1 MRLLALFVVFA
12 SLSASAQKVVVLE
25 IDGDPQ
31 GKLRTQIEAALR
43 EAAVVEVVPLKA
55 FRDAA
60 AKKKLKG
67 AAAMTPVGVA
77 RAARVIK
84 LDAAVGG
91 EVANSSYKVLIYD
104 RYGGQLWTKELA
116 VKKGALSDDFA
127 GKLARAIAAAGEQGA
142 AKTPPGS
149 GEVGGGHLS
158 RVWVFKFRCIL
169 QFPHQESECRAR
181 KRIFWR

>member
-1 MRLLALFVVFA
+1 
-12 SLSASAQKVVVLE
+12 
-25 IDGDPQ
+25 
-31 GKLRTQIEAALR
+31 
-43 EAAVVEVVPLKA
+43 VVEVVPLKA

-77 RAARVIK
+77 RAARDIK

-91 EVANSSYKVLIYD
+91 EVANGSYKVLIYD

-127 GKLARAIAAAGEQGA
+127 GKLARVFADGTVVDVVPEPSVLTPASIAFGRGGWEACAVLTTELPA
-142 AKTPPGS
+142 CADPPS
-149 GEVGGGHLS
+149 T
-158 RVWVFKFRCIL
+158 
-169 QFPHQESECRAR
+169 ESARLKMLERALVDDYQR
-181 KRIFWR
+181 LIRRDTVPARHRA